1 MHFHP
6 PFPNYQ
12 NQGSKTMLALR
23 TQALVPA
30 GYRQKSDIVFTHWAC
45 NCVQISLIFLL
56 SDAILK
62 RVKKHTTRA
71 SNTSSFTGCL
81 HLTCLKVTKLIID
94 RDYHHEILQG
104 STLLHLSY
112 RY

>member
-30 GYRQKSDIVFTHWAC
+30 GYQQKSDIVFTDWAC
-45 NCVQISLIFLL
+45 NCVQISLIFLP
-56 SDAILK
+56 
-62 RVKKHTTRA
+62 
-71 SNTSSFTGCL
+71 
-81 HLTCLKVTKLIID
+81 
-94 RDYHHEILQG
+94 
-104 STLLHLSY
+104 
-112 RY
+112 

>member
-1 MHFHP
+1 
-6 PFPNYQ
+6 
-12 NQGSKTMLALR
+12 MLALR

-30 GYRQKSDIVFTHWAC
+30 EYRQKSDIVFTHWAC

-71 SNTSSFTGCL
+71 SNTSSLFTGCL

-94 RDYHHEILQG
+94 RDYHHEILRG

>member
-1 MHFHP
+1 
-6 PFPNYQ
+6 
-12 NQGSKTMLALR
+12 MLALH

-45 NCVQISLIFLL
+45 NCVQMSLIFLP
-56 SDAILK
+56 SGAILK

-71 SNTSSFTGCL
+71 SNTFSFTGCL

-94 RDYHHEILQG
+94 RDYHHEILRG
-104 STLLHLSY
+104 STLLHLPY

>member
-1 MHFHP
+1 
-6 PFPNYQ
+6 
-12 NQGSKTMLALR
+12 MLALR

-30 GYRQKSDIVFTHWAC
+30 GYQQKSDIVFTHWAC

-62 RVKKHTTRA
+62 HVKKHTTRD
-71 SNTSSFTGCL
+71 SNTSSFKGCL

-104 STLLHLSY
+104 STLLHLPY